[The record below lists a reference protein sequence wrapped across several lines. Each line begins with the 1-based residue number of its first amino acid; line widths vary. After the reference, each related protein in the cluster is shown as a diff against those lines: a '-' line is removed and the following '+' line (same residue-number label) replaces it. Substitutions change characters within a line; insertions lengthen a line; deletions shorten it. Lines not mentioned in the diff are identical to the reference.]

1 MSRWFLRR
9 QGAFGRFW
17 AARAISHLGDGAALV
32 ALVLYVQQTRGTGV
46 AVSALLLA
54 ETVPNLLGPAAGAI
68 ADRVDQRRL
77 MLAAEVG
84 QAATYAAVGAFLP
97 PFPILLALVTIASL
111 LHTLFAPAGRSAVPL
126 LVGREDLMR
135 ANAWMGM
142 ALNLQG
148 TLGLALGGVL
158 AATVG
163 IRAALLVNA
172 ITFALGA
179 ILLVRLPSL
188 PPEVVEERS
197 SLFRETREGLAF
209 ALGHPVARAIVI
221 GLGLGVMFAAVDDVA
236 LVFLAREE
244 LGAGALGYGV
254 LASSY
259 GVGMVLAAL
268 LLMRGRIR
276 AAGQVFILGWLLT
289 GLGGLATGLA
299 PAFVVALIG
308 QTVAGSGN
316 GLDNVAVDT
325 LVHRTIPRRKMGT
338 VFGVISSA
346 ALVGGAVARGLG
358 GIVLDLTSAR
368 TTFVIGGIGVL
379 TATVVAWWMLARVGW
394 GADEPA

>member
-1 MSRWFLRR
+1 
-9 QGAFGRFW
+9 
-17 AARAISHLGDGAALV
+17 V

-68 ADRVDQRRL
+68 ADRVDQRRI
-77 MLAAEVG
+77 MLAAEIG
-84 QAATYAAVGAFLP
+84 QAVTYAAMAAFLP
-97 PFPILLALVTIASL
+97 PFPFLLALVATASV
-111 LHTLFAPAGRSAVPL
+111 LHTVFAPAGRSAVPL

-148 TLGLALGGVL
+148 TIGLAMGGVL
-158 AATVG
+158 AASVG
-163 IRAALLVNA
+163 IRGALLANA
-172 ITFALGA
+172 ITFAIGSA
-179 ILLVRLPSL
+179 LLVRLPAF
-188 PPEVVEERS
+188 PPEAESEQA
-197 SLFRETREGLAF
+197 SLLRETQAGLSY
-209 ALGHPVARAIVI
+209 ALRHPVARAVVV
-221 GLGLGVMFAAVDDVA
+221 GLGFGVMFAAVDDVA

-259 GVGMVLAAL
+259 GVGMAVATLV
-268 LLMRGRIR
+268 LMRGRTR
-276 AAGQVFILGWLLT
+276 AAGQIFVLGWLLT

-299 PAFVVALIG
+299 PAFAVALVA

-325 LVHRTIPRRKMGT
+325 LVQRTVPRRRMGR
-338 VFGVISSA
+338 VFGVVTTA
-346 ALVGGAVARGLG
+346 ALLGGATARGLG

-368 TTFVIGGIGVL
+368 TTFVIGGVGVL
-379 TATVVAWWMLARVGW
+379 VATAVAGVTLARAGW
-394 GADEPA
+394 GSEPEG